1 MHCRVKLTHVMKVA
15 GSIFYTDMNGDYW
28 LDDLCLKLCYKD
40 ILDVQEGFGSKEEP
54 KDGKKVE

>member
-1 MHCRVKLTHVMKVA
+1 MKVA